1 MEHMAPRTKIGVSCN
16 EVKGTMDLSTIPRW
30 STNTGLVDDG
40 SRDSF
45 DEPAGME
52 HMAPHYR
59 SLDHSPTDGLVC
71 SKTRKN
77 KEEKYCGVC
86 GDRALGY
93 NFDAISC
100 ESCKAFFRR
109 NAPKGLDYFKCP
121 YEEKCKMD
129 VSNRRFCKRCRL
141 RKCFEIGMRK
151 EYILTDEEKMRKRQ
165 RIEENRQRSSQAQQP
180 SCSQRS

>member
-1 MEHMAPRTKIGVSCN
+1 FDDHGSMDHMA
-16 EVKGTMDLSTIPRW
+16 
-30 STNTGLVDDG
+30 
-40 SRDSF
+40 
-45 DEPAGME
+45 
-52 HMAPHYR
+52 HHYR
-59 SLDHSPTDGLVC
+59 SLSHSPTDGMGC
-71 SKTRKN
+71 GKARKN
-77 KEEKYCGVC
+77 KEDKYCGVC

-109 NAPKGLDYFKCP
+109 NAPKGLEYFKCP

-165 RIEENRQRSSQAQQP
+165 RIEENR
-180 SCSQRS
+180 